1 MSLTKEQITLES
13 LIKVMTEINQFVLNG
28 NPSPVNDKSYQYAM
42 DALKANGWEIVG
54 DEWNISKHRKI
65 DA

>member
-1 MSLTKEQITLES
+1 MTKEEKALES

-28 NPSPVNDKSYQYAM
+28 NPPPVTDKSYQYAM
-42 DALKANGWEIVG
+42 DALKANGWRVVG
-54 DEWNISKHRKI
+54 DEWNISRHIKI